1 MQTLKS
7 HLLFHFIEM
16 LLGRCEKEQKTL
28 GKLVNLITP
37 KFAFA
42 INSVH
47 KSYRNFSNGETLLS
61 CPNYHLHLEDIP

>member
-7 HLLFHFIEM
+7 HLLFHYMEM

-28 GKLVNLITP
+28 GKLVNLISP

-47 KSYRNFSNGETLLS
+47 KSDRNFSNGETLLS
-61 CPNYHLHLEDIP
+61 SPDYHLHLEDVT